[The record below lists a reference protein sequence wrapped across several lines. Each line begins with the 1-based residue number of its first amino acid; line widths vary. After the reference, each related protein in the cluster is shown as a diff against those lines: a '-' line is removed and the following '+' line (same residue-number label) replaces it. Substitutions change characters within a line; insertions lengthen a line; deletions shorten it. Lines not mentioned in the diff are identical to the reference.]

1 MSMRAR
7 FRFLLAALLFL
18 LFRPLAATGQT
29 TPCKPNELQAALSSA
44 APVYPAAVALSN
56 DLQKS
61 GIAVRCILASKMD
74 NFFEGLQG
82 AALYRTEQ
90 GDFEALFLPR
100 EKTFSSL
107 TISEEQSGRQ
117 YVYHFTGTPAAATHI
132 EAAHRLYFVKR
143 RNILFLLSDKTSAAR
158 LAKF

>member
-90 GDFEALFLPR
+90 GDFEALFLPPR
-100 EKTFSSL
+100 KNFFFVDHKRKAIRSAICVPLHRHT
-107 TISEEQSGRQ
+107 SGG
-117 YVYHFTGTPAAATHI
+117 HSH
-132 EAAHRLYFVKR
+132 
-143 RNILFLLSDKTSAAR
+143 
-158 LAKF
+158 